1 MNWESFYLG
10 VFVFGLVLT
19 LFSLFVG
26 HIHLPIHLPFHLP
39 HAFHLH
45 GGAGHVGPINT
56 TTIVVFF
63 TWFGATGYLVTHY
76 HSAAAGLALT
86 AAIIAGFI
94 GATLMYVSVIR
105 TFMAH
110 EHALRE
116 EDFDMTGVLGRIS
129 MPVREQGGTGELI
142 YTQQGTRRSCG
153 ARSEDGTRIER
164 GTEVVVMRYDKG
176 IAWVRPWDELHKEE
190 T

>member
-26 HIHLPIHLPFHLP
+26 HVHLPIHLP
-39 HAFHLH
+39 HAFHFH
-45 GGAGHVGPINT
+45 GGGGHVGPINT

-94 GATLMYVSVIR
+94 GAALMYVSVIR

-129 MPVREQGGTGELI
+129 MPIREQGGTGELI
-142 YTQQGTRRSCG
+142 YSQQGTRRSCG
-153 ARSEDGTRIER
+153 ARSEDGTRVER

-176 IAWVRPWDELHKEE
+176 IAWVRPWDDLHQEE
-190 T
+190 H

>member
-10 VFVFGLVLT
+10 VFLFGLVLT
-19 LFSLFVG
+19 LVSLFAG
-26 HIHLPIHLPFHLP
+26 HVHLPLHLP
-39 HAFHLH
+39 HALHALHLP
-45 GGAGHVGPINT
+45 GGAGHIGPINT
-56 TTIVVFF
+56 TTLVVFM

-105 TFMAH
+105 TFMLH
-110 EHALRE
+110 ERSLRE
-116 EDFDMTGVLGRIS
+116 EDFDMTGVLGHIS
-129 MPVREQGGTGELI
+129 SPVRENGGTGELI

-153 ARSEDGTRIER
+153 ARTEDGQRLER
-164 GTEVVVMRYDKG
+164 GTEVVVLKYEKG
-176 IAWVRPWDELHKEE
+176 IAWVRPWDDLHKEA
-190 T
+190 

>member
-1 MNWESFYLG
+1 MNWESVYLG
-10 VFVFGLVLT
+10 VFLLGLVLT
-19 LFSLFVG
+19 LFSLFLG
-26 HIHLPIHLPFHLP
+26 HVHLPIHLPVHLP
-39 HAFHLH
+39 HAMHLH
-45 GGAGHVGPINT
+45 GGQIGPVNT
-56 TTIVVFF
+56 TTIVVFL

-94 GATLMYVSVIR
+94 GAALMYVSVIR
-105 TFMAH
+105 TFVMH
-110 EHALRE
+110 ERALRD
-116 EDFDMTGVLGRIS
+116 EDFEMAGVLGRIS
-129 MPVREQGGTGELI
+129 MPIREEGGTGELI

-153 ARSEDGTRIER
+153 ARSEEGTRIER

-190 T
+190 I